1 MHAQERSPQP
11 DARAA
16 RVNGVTILAE
26 EVDAKLGNNLAALQ
40 EQIYALR
47 QKQLEAMIDQA
58 LLEAEAAKRRVTLAA
73 LVQAEI
79 TSRVTPAT
87 ADDAARFYAENKAR
101 IQGDLASRRE
111 QIQSL
116 LTAQRLED
124 RQQEFVASLRATA
137 TIETFLTPPPVF
149 RATIATAGAPV
160 RGPAT
165 APVTIV
171 EFSDFHCPYC
181 KRVQPVLSQ
190 LLAKYGDKVNL
201 VFRDYPVDVLHP
213 QARAASE
220 AARCATEQGKF
231 WEFHDELFEIGAR
244 RRARNAGS
252 AGQGGRSRRDGVHR
266 LPDVRQVQSRG
277 AGQQRGRHGTRNRRD
292 ADVLHQRPDP
302 GRSAADRRLRQ
313 DHRRGARGAPVRP
326 AASSCPT
333 FATSPPVRRAARG
346 ATPAALRRALHKH

>member
-1 MHAQERSPQP
+1 MSANRRAGFAAVVVVVAASAMHAQERSPQP
-11 DARAA
+11 DTRAA
-16 RVNGVTILAE
+16 RVNGVTISAE

-58 LLEAEAAKRRVTLAA
+58 LLEAEAAKRHVALAA

-79 TSRVTPAT
+79 TSKVTPAT
-87 ADDAARFYAENKAR
+87 ADDAAKFYAENKAR

-124 RQQEFVASLRATA
+124 RQRAFLATLRATA

-181 KRVQPVLSQ
+181 RRVQPVLSQ
-190 LLAKYGDKVNL
+190 ILAKYGDKVNL

-220 AARCATEQGKF
+220 AARCAAEQGRF
-231 WEFHDELFEIGAR
+231 WQFHDAMFAIEPDAAPATL
-244 RRARNAGS
+244 
-252 AGQGGRSRRDGVHR
+252 DR
-266 LPDVRQVQSRG
+266 LATG
-277 AGQQRGRHGTRNRRD
+277 AGLDVAAFAACRTSGKYKAAVQASNEEGAALGIAGT
-292 ADVLHQRPDP
+292 
-302 GRSAADRRLRQ
+302 
-313 DHRRGARGAPVRP
+313 
-326 AASSCPT
+326 PT
-333 FATSPPVRRAARG
+333 FFINGRILVGAQPIDAFAKIIDEELAGAGAARG
-346 ATPAALRRALHKH
+346 K